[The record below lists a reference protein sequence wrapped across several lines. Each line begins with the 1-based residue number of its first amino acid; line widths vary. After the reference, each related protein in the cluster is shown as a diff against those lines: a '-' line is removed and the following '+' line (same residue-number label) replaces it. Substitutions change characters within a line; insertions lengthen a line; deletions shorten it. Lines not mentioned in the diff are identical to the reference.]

1 MVAEAGGLSGD
12 QRAVAAV
19 GAGHVDDVLVGL
31 ADRTVAG
38 LGDAAAVQ
46 VQPQDRYLGAVLAG
60 LGASHIRP
68 IFGKYYG
75 DPDIARDRAQAAV
88 TPR

>member
-1 MVAEAGGLSGD
+1 
-12 QRAVAAV
+12 
-19 GAGHVDDVLVGL
+19 
-31 ADRTVAG
+31 VAG

-68 IFGKYYG
+68 IFGEYYG